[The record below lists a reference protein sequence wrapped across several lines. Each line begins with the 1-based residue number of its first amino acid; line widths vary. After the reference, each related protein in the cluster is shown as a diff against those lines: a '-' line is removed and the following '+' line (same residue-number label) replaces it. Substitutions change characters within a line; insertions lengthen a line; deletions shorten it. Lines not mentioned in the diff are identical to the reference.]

1 MFALLLSVYQSAGEL
16 RRILRQEWVRG
27 WDGWDEV
34 VVRCDNASSVEE
46 KHNIAEEC
54 LIRIA
59 RISMDNVHERFM
71 SDIDMQRQLL
81 CGNLHI
87 GKSEQFGRNNACLA
101 DSLLQLLMQ
110 EHVIDTPVLTTQ
122 LPKINGV
129 VTRVLLY
136 GHIYAI
142 IRM

>member
-1 MFALLLSVYQSAGEL
+1 MFALLLAVYQTAGEL

-46 KHNIAEEC
+46 KHRIAEEF

-71 SDIDMQRQLL
+71 SDQDMQR
-81 CGNLHI
+81 
-87 GKSEQFGRNNACLA
+87 
-101 DSLLQLLMQ
+101 
-110 EHVIDTPVLTTQ
+110 
-122 LPKINGV
+122 
-129 VTRVLLY
+129 
-136 GHIYAI
+136 
-142 IRM
+142 

>member
-1 MFALLLSVYQSAGEL
+1 MVVCISVSSEL

-46 KHNIAEEC
+46 KHNITEEC
-54 LIRIA
+54 LIRLA

-71 SDIDMQRQLL
+71 SDIDMQRQLP

-110 EHVIDTPVLTTQ
+110 ERVIDTPVFDNAAAEKKWRGNACLAVRT
-122 LPKINGV
+122 
-129 VTRVLLY
+129 
-136 GHIYAI
+136 H
-142 IRM
+142 